1 MKQKFK
7 YIMSKIKSFFKA
19 TFVAPLQLI
28 VHPISGWEIFKQE
41 KTAKRWVSIFYVCMM
56 IFAVIL
62 NEIAKCFIVGG
73 ADLKEFNLFRT
84 ILVVLLPVL
93 VGVIA
98 NWCVGSLLDGK
109 GKPAE
114 IFDAIAYSFFPY
126 VWLSIIATIVSNFIA
141 TDEMVYY
148 TFIMGLGVGLTI
160 WMMFFGIMGVNE
172 NSFGMNVINIV
183 FTIIVIAVIIFTI
196 LLFFSFVERILG
208 WLVSIYNEIKM
219 RYF

>member
-1 MKQKFK
+1 MNEKTKK
-7 YIMSKIKSFFKA
+7 VMTKIKSFFKGA
-19 TFVAPLQLI
+19 FVDPLQLI

-56 IFAVIL
+56 IFAVVL
-62 NEIAKCFIVGG
+62 NEVGKGFVVGG
-73 ADLKEFNLFRT
+73 TDLKEFNLFRT
-84 ILVVLLPVL
+84 MLVVLLPVL

-98 NWCVGSLLDGK
+98 NWCVGSLFDGK

-114 IFDAIAYSFFPY
+114 IFDAIAYSFSPY
-126 VWLSIIATIVSNFIA
+126 VWLSIVATIVSNFIA
-141 TDEMVYY
+141 TDEIIYY

-160 WMMFFGIMGVNE
+160 WMMFFGIMGVHE
-172 NSFGMNVINIV
+172 NSFGMNIINII

-196 LLFFSFVERILG
+196 LLFFSFVEKILG
-208 WLVSIYNEIKM
+208 WIVSIYNEIKM

>member
-1 MKQKFK
+1 MKKKIKNIF
-7 YIMSKIKSFFKA
+7 SKIKSFFKA
-19 TFVAPLQLI
+19 TIIDPLQLI
-28 VHPISGWEIFKQE
+28 THPISGWEIFKQE

-56 IFAVIL
+56 IFAVVL
-62 NEIAKCFIVGG
+62 NEIGKGFIVGG
-73 ADLKEFNLFRT
+73 TNLKEFNLFRT

-98 NWCVGSLLDGK
+98 NWCVGSLFDGK

-114 IFDAIAYSFFPY
+114 IFDAISYSFMPY

-141 TDEMVYY
+141 SDEIVYY

-160 WMMFFGIMGVNE
+160 WMMFFGIMGVHE

-208 WLVSIYNEIKM
+208 WIVSIYNEIKM

>member
-1 MKQKFK
+1 MKEKIKNIF
-7 YIMSKIKSFFKA
+7 SKIKSFFKA
-19 TFVAPLQLI
+19 TFVAPLNLI
-28 VHPISGWEIFKQE
+28 VHPISGWEILKQE

-56 IFAVIL
+56 ILAIVL
-62 NEIAKCFIVGG
+62 NEIAKGFIVGG
-73 ADLKEFNLFRT
+73 VNLKEFNFFRT
-84 ILVVLLPVL
+84 VLVVLLPVL

-98 NWCVGSLLDGK
+98 NWCVGSLFDGK

-126 VWLSIIATIVSNFIA
+126 VWLSILATIVSNFIA

-208 WLVSIYNEIKM
+208 WIVSIYNEIKM

>member
-1 MKQKFK
+1 MNEKTKNV
-7 YIMSKIKSFFKA
+7 ISKIKSFFKE

-28 VHPISGWEIFKQE
+28 VHPISGWEIVKQE
-41 KTAKRWVSIFYVCMM
+41 KTAKRWVSIFYVFMM
-56 IFAVIL
+56 IFAVII
-62 NEIAKCFIVGG
+62 NEIGKGFIVGG
-73 ADLKEFNLFRT
+73 TDLKEFNLFRT

-98 NWCVGSLLDGK
+98 NWCVGSLFDGK
-109 GKPAE
+109 GKASE

-126 VWLSIIATIVSNFIA
+126 VWLSIVATIVSNFIA
-141 TDEMVYY
+141 TDEIIYY

-160 WMMFFGIMGVNE
+160 WMMFFGIMGVHE
-172 NSFGMNVINIV
+172 NSFGMNIINIV

-208 WLVSIYNEIKM
+208 WIVSIYNEIKM

>member
-1 MKQKFK
+1 MNEKTKK
-7 YIMSKIKSFFKA
+7 VMTKIKSFFKGA
-19 TFVAPLQLI
+19 FVDPLQLI

-41 KTAKRWVSIFYVCMM
+41 KTAKRWVSMFYVCMM
-56 IFAVIL
+56 IFAVVL
-62 NEIAKCFIVGG
+62 NEVAKGFVVGG
-73 ADLKEFNLFRT
+73 TDLKEFNLFRT

-98 NWCVGSLLDGK
+98 NWCVGSLFDGK
-109 GKPAE
+109 GKAPE

-126 VWLSIIATIVSNFIA
+126 VWLSIVATIVSNFIA
-141 TDEMVYY
+141 TDEIIYY

-160 WMMFFGIMGVNE
+160 WMMFFGIMGVHE
-172 NSFGMNVINIV
+172 NSFGMNIINII

>member
-1 MKQKFK
+1 MKKKIKNIF
-7 YIMSKIKSFFKA
+7 SKIKSFFKA
-19 TFVAPLQLI
+19 TIIDPLQLI
-28 VHPISGWEIFKQE
+28 THPISGWEIFKQE

-56 IFAVIL
+56 IFAVVL
-62 NEIAKCFIVGG
+62 NEIGKGFIVGG
-73 ADLKEFNLFRT
+73 TNLKEFNLFRT

-98 NWCVGSLLDGK
+98 NWCVGSLFDGK

-114 IFDAIAYSFFPY
+114 IFDAIAYSFMPY

-141 TDEMVYY
+141 TDEIIYY
-148 TFIMGLGVGLTI
+148 TFISGLGLGLTI
-160 WMMFFGIMGVNE
+160 WMMFFGIMGVHE
-172 NSFGMNVINIV
+172 NSFGMNIINII

-208 WLVSIYNEIKM
+208 WIVSIYNEIKM

>member
-1 MKQKFK
+1 MKEKVK
-7 YIMSKIKSFFKA
+7 KILNKIKSFFKEA
-19 TFVAPLQLI
+19 FINPLQLI

-41 KTAKRWVSIFYVCMM
+41 KKAKRWVSIFYVCMM
-56 IFAVIL
+56 IFAVVL
-62 NEIAKCFIVGG
+62 NEVAKGFIVGG
-73 ADLKEFNLFRT
+73 TDLKEFNLFRT

-98 NWCVGSLLDGK
+98 NWCVGSLFDGK
-109 GKPAE
+109 GKAHE

-126 VWLSIIATIVSNFIA
+126 VWLSIVATIVSNFIA

-148 TFIMGLGVGLTI
+148 TFIMGLGVGLTM
-160 WMMFFGIMGVNE
+160 WMMFFGIMGVHE
-172 NSFGMNVINIV
+172 NSFGMNIINIV

-208 WLVSIYNEIKM
+208 WIVSIYNELKM

>member
-1 MKQKFK
+1 MNEKTKK
-7 YIMSKIKSFFKA
+7 VMTKIKSFFKGA
-19 TFVAPLQLI
+19 FVDPLQLI

-56 IFAVIL
+56 IFAVVL
-62 NEIAKCFIVGG
+62 NEVAKGFVVGG
-73 ADLKEFNLFRT
+73 TDLKEFNLFRT

-98 NWCVGSLLDGK
+98 NWCVGSLFDGK
-109 GKPAE
+109 GKAAE

-126 VWLSIIATIVSNFIA
+126 VWLSIVATIVSNFIA
-141 TDEMVYY
+141 ADEIIYY

-160 WMMFFGIMGVNE
+160 WMMFFGIMGVHE
-172 NSFGMNVINIV
+172 NSFGMNIINII

-208 WLVSIYNEIKM
+208 WLISIYNEIKM